1 MSNLQFVFYDLT
13 VIFIIAHF
21 LDSCKEQEWNEP
33 MYFGSYVF
41 WLVSTVL
48 IIAFTIIGIIPVYI
62 GNNSGNIF
70 SIIVGISGL
79 GAAGYHMPLNYLGKS
94 ETCNNNFSYGLMY
107 ILSAFCLILIYA
119 TIKNIYNKDTKNN
132 NENIKNLIN

>member
-13 VIFIIAHF
+13 VILIIAHF

-48 IIAFTIIGIIPVYI
+48 IITFTIIGIIPVYI

-70 SIIVGISGL
+70 SIIVW
-79 GAAGYHMPLNYLGKS
+79 
-94 ETCNNNFSYGLMY
+94 TCCCWIPYAFE
-107 ILSAFCLILIYA
+107 LSWKIR
-119 TIKNIYNKDTKNN
+119 
-132 NENIKNLIN
+132 NLQ